1 MDQTQE
7 SHGTS
12 AEPVAIVGIGCHLPG
27 NISSVEGLLAALREG
42 RDCVAEVPPDRWDVN
57 AYYDPDT
64 LTPGKTYVRHGG
76 FVHDID
82 RFDAGFFGIADAEAS
97 RMDPQQRMVLQT
109 VWHAVENAGQS
120 AEELMRSRTGVFL
133 AMMNTN
139 GYSQLKGAIEG
150 SDGVTGYDAV
160 GDAMSITAG
169 RISHFLG
176 LEGPCLALDTAC
188 SGSMVAAHLACRS
201 ILLGECDAAI
211 VVGVNAMLHPGVHI
225 AFSKL
230 GLMSRKGQC
239 AAFDEAADG
248 YIRGEGCVAV
258 LLRRQS
264 LAVSRA
270 DHVFASIVASAIN
283 QDGRTP
289 AITAP
294 NGASQEKVIRLALRR
309 MGGSPDDIGYVEA
322 HGTGTPV
329 GDPIE
334 MQGLVKVYGSGRS
347 TPLLVGSVKSN
358 FGHLEAAAGL
368 LGIVKAALSLD
379 AGLIF
384 PSLHFHRLNPNIDLG
399 QAPIRV
405 ARQVSAWP
413 RGERRRMAGVN
424 SFGYSGTNAH
434 AILCEAEL
442 RDAGN
447 APPVRPCEVV
457 VLSAKSAESLRQ
469 LADAWTDYLTQDAA
483 PPLPDIAYTAAL
495 GRTHLRHR
503 LAIVGSSNV
512 DVAEKLRSW
521 RDGRPAGGFTA
532 GQASSRRKLKT
543 AFVFTGQGALYAK
556 MGRQLDETEPQFR
569 SAIDRVASRMDSVL
583 GLPLREVL
591 FGEASDELVNDQRYA
606 VPALFAI
613 QYALTRLLSHW
624 GIEPDYVIGHDAGEI
639 AAACV
644 AGVLDLDAVV
654 QFMVGQAASIR
665 ALPATTLVVSSV
677 TGEVL
682 SDADL
687 SEHWSL
693 PRQPPALFRKGIGT
707 IIQAGCTVL
716 IEVGPH
722 PMLSADLAAAVDW
735 SKTRL
740 VPTLERDGQAVP
752 SLLAT
757 LGALYALGAPAR
769 LDRQFAAP
777 SYRRVSLPLY
787 PFRPDRH
794 WVYGELKSEGTVELH
809 PVLRSP
815 ANDGSQRAAYAE
827 AFTPAEAELDDP
839 IPETPSLYEIEWQPK
854 ELVQRGSLDGNGRW
868 LILADR
874 DGVGRAVAEQ
884 LEALGET
891 CIVAPPAELS
901 QEDFRQLFKE
911 HFREIPPRGVIHL
924 WTLDAAWPAT
934 DLAQE
939 LGCGSALHLV
949 QAMVKMEWGAPPRLW
964 LVTRNAQ
971 AVGESLTAI
980 NPAQAPLW
988 GLGKVIAIEHPELR
1002 CTKVDLSAADSAQLQ
1017 AFVQELAADDLE
1029 DQIAWRNDV
1038 RHVARL
1044 VRREERAAKET
1055 VSFDQPF
1062 RLEIPKPGILDHL
1075 ARRAVSSQAP
1085 GPGQVGIQVS
1095 SAGLNF
1101 NDVLK
1106 AMGMYPGLPDGA
1118 VPLGSE
1124 CSGTVVAVGPD
1135 VEGLA
1140 VGDAVVTL
1148 APFSFSSLVIAAA
1161 PLVWRKPAHLSF
1173 DEAATIPVAFLTAHY
1188 ALRHLGQLTEGDRVL
1203 IHAASGGVGLAA
1215 VQIAQHAGAEIFATA
1230 GRPEKRAFL
1239 KTLGIRHV
1247 MDSRSLAFADE
1258 TMAATGGRGVDVVLN
1273 SLSGGAMLRSLDVLA
1288 PFGRF
1293 LEIGKRDIYENRDV
1307 GLAPFQKQLAY
1318 FSIDLERL
1326 FSERPA
1332 LGVKLFREVMQGFEN
1347 GTFKPLRHRVFPIS
1361 DAVDA
1366 FREMAQAKH
1375 IGKIAVSFERREL
1388 PAPVP
1393 APEQTFRDDRT
1404 YLITGG
1410 LGGLGL
1416 AVAQGMVARGARHL
1430 VLLGRSAPSE
1440 AARTTLA
1447 ELAQTGATV
1456 EAMQTDVAEP
1466 AQVAKALAEI
1476 DRRMPALA
1484 GILHAAGIQ
1493 DDGILLHLSR
1503 ERFRNVMAPK
1513 VAGAWNLH
1521 TLTTD
1526 RKLDFFVLFSS
1537 VASLIGSPGQGNYAA
1552 ANAFLD
1558 SLALY
1563 RRANGLPALS
1573 INWGAWSQVGLAAR
1587 MDRDDRM
1594 NDFGMMS
1601 ITPQQGVEILERLL
1615 GQRAAQ
1621 VGVMRV
1627 QMRRW
1632 QQLFPR
1638 VADWPFL
1645 ERIALDEVG
1654 PPGSRAQASA
1664 LRSALMALPT
1674 GQQRRALIE
1683 SRLQEELARVLRVN
1697 PPQVGLNEPLQS
1709 FGLDS
1714 ISAVELRNRWAEEFG
1729 LVLAPTLIW
1738 DYPTI
1743 SALAE
1748 HLALMLVTASQRAAP
1763 VEAVEPAEDAARAA
1777 VIAQIKTLSE
1787 GEAEHLL
1794 LQRLSN
1800 IETKRPQ

>member
-1 MDQTQE
+1 MEHTQE
-7 SHGTS
+7 SGRTP
-12 AEPVAIVGIGCHLPG
+12 AEPIAIVGIGCHLPG

-42 RDCVAEVPPDRWDVN
+42 RDCVTEVPSDRWDVN
-57 AYYDPDT
+57 AYYDPDA

-97 RMDPQQRMVLQT
+97 RMDPQQRMALQT

-120 AEELMRSRTGVFL
+120 AEELLRSKTGVFL

-150 SDGVTGYDAV
+150 SDGITGYDAV

-211 VVGVNAMLHPGVHI
+211 VVGVSAMLHPGIHI

-264 LAVSRA
+264 LAVERG

-309 MGGSPDDIGYVEA
+309 MGASPDDIGYVEA

-334 MQGLVKVYGSGRS
+334 MRGLVNVYGAGRS

-358 FGHLEAAAGL
+358 FGHLEAGAGL

-379 AGLIF
+379 EEQIF
-384 PSLHFHRLNPNIDLG
+384 PSLHFHRLNPSIDLG
-399 QAPIRV
+399 RAPIRV
-405 ARQVSAWP
+405 AAQISAWP
-413 RGERRRMAGVN
+413 RGERHRMAGVN

-434 AILCEAEL
+434 AILREAEP
-442 RDAGN
+442 RDTGKTR
-447 APPVRPCEVV
+447 PVRPCEMV
-457 VLSAKSAESLRQ
+457 VLSAKSAESLRH
-469 LADAWTDYLTQDAA
+469 LAERWSDYLTQDAG
-483 PPLPDIAYTAAL
+483 PLLPDMAYTAAL

-503 LAIVGSSNV
+503 LAIVGSSKA
-512 DVAEKLRSW
+512 DVADKLRSW
-521 RDGRPAGGFTA
+521 CDGRPIGGLAA

-543 AFVFTGQGALYAK
+543 AFVFTGQGAQYAQ
-556 MGRQLDETEPQFR
+556 MGRQLDELEPEFR
-569 SAIDRVASRMDSVL
+569 AAIDRVASQMDSAL

-591 FGEASDELVNDQRYA
+591 FGSASAELLNDQRYA
-606 VPALFAI
+606 VPALFAL
-613 QYALTRLLSHW
+613 QYALAGLLSHW

-644 AGVLDLDAVV
+644 AGVLDLEAVV
-654 QFMVGQAASIR
+654 RLVVGQDTSVR
-665 ALPATTLVVSSV
+665 AWPARMPVVSSV
-677 TGEVL
+677 TGKVL
-682 SDADL
+682 SDSGM
-687 SEHWSL
+687 SEHWSRL
-693 PRQPPALFRKGIGT
+693 RQPPALFREGIGT
-707 IIQAGCTVL
+707 IIQAGCTLL

-722 PMLSADLAAAVDW
+722 PMVSADIAAAFDM
-735 SKTRL
+735 SKMRM
-740 VPTLERDGQAVP
+740 VPTLERDGQAVA

-757 LGALYALGAPAR
+757 LGALYAMGAPVR
-769 LDRQFAAP
+769 LDRLFAAL
-777 SYRRVSLPLY
+777 SYQRVSLPLY
-787 PFRPDRH
+787 PFRPERH
-794 WVYGELKSEGTVELH
+794 WMYGELSAEGTVELH
-809 PVLRSP
+809 PVLRNPGSV
-815 ANDGSQRAAYAE
+815 GSQRATYEETSASDE
-827 AFTPAEAELDDP
+827 TELEDEVPA
-839 IPETPSLYEIEWQPK
+839 TPSLYEIEWQAK
-854 ELVQRGSLDGNGRW
+854 ELVQRDSLDGSGHW
-868 LILADR
+868 LILADS
-874 DGVGRAVAEQ
+874 DGVGRAVAAR
-884 LEALGET
+884 LEARGEA
-891 CIVAPPAELS
+891 CVVAPPADLNRE
-901 QEDFRQLFKE
+901 EFRQLFQE
-911 HFREIPPRGVIHL
+911 HFGETAPRGVIHL
-924 WTLDAAWPAT
+924 WALDAATPSV
-934 DLAQE
+934 DVAQE
-939 LGCGSALHLV
+939 LGCGSALQLV
-949 QAMVKMEWGAPPRLW
+949 QAMVKMEWTAPPRLW

-971 AVGESLTAI
+971 AVGERLAPV
-980 NPAQAPLW
+980 NPAQSPLW

-1002 CTKVDLSAADSAQLQ
+1002 CTKIDLSAAADSGELQ
-1017 AFVQELAADDLE
+1017 ALVHELVADDRE
-1029 DQIAWRNDV
+1029 DQIALRNSV

-1044 VRREERAAKET
+1044 IRREERAPEEA
-1055 VSFDQPF
+1055 VSLDQPF

-1075 ARRAVSSQAP
+1075 TRRAISRQAP
-1085 GPGQVGIQVS
+1085 GPGQVEIQVS

-1106 AMGMYPGLPDGA
+1106 AMGMYPGLPDGT

-1124 CSGTVVAVGPD
+1124 CSGTVVAVGSD
-1135 VEGLA
+1135 VEGVA

-1148 APFSFSSLVIAAA
+1148 APFSFGSFVTAAA

-1173 DEAATIPVAFLTAHY
+1173 DEAATIPVAFLTAQY
-1188 ALRHLGQLTEGDRVL
+1188 ALRHLGQLAEGDRVL

-1215 VQIAQHAGAEIFATA
+1215 VQIAQQAGAEIFATA
-1230 GRPEKRAFL
+1230 GSPEKRAFL

-1273 SLSGGAMLRSLDVLA
+1273 SLSGDAMLKSLEVLA

-1307 GLAPFQKQLAY
+1307 GLAPFRKQLAY

-1326 FSERPA
+1326 FAERPA
-1332 LGVKLFREVMQGFEN
+1332 IGVKLFREVMQGFEN
-1347 GTFKPLRHRVFPIS
+1347 GTFKPLRLQVFPITE
-1361 DAVDA
+1361 AVDA

-1375 IGKIAVSFERREL
+1375 IGKISVSFQGLEQL
-1388 PAPVP
+1388 ASVP
-1393 APEQTFRDDRT
+1393 ATDVAFRDDRT

-1430 VLLGRSAPSE
+1430 VLVGRRAPS
-1440 AARTTLA
+1440 AAAQTTLA
-1447 ELAQTGATV
+1447 GLAQTGAKV
-1456 EAMQTDVAEP
+1456 EAMQADVAEP
-1466 AQVAKALAEI
+1466 AQVSKVLAEI
-1476 DRRMPALA
+1476 DRRMPPLS

-1493 DDGILLHLSR
+1493 DDGVLLHLSR
-1503 ERFRNVMAPK
+1503 ERVRSVMAPK
-1513 VAGAWNLH
+1513 VTGAWNLH

-1558 SLALY
+1558 SLAHY
-1563 RRANGLPALS
+1563 RRANGLPGLS

-1594 NDFGMMS
+1594 DDFGMMS
-1601 ITPQQGVEILERLL
+1601 ITPQQGVEALERLI
-1615 GQRAAQ
+1615 GQHAAQ

-1645 ERIALDEVG
+1645 ERLALDEVG
-1654 PPGSRAQASA
+1654 PRRSRAQSSA
-1664 LRSALMALPT
+1664 LRNALMALPA
-1674 GQQRRALIE
+1674 QQRRALLE
-1683 SRLQEELARVLRVN
+1683 SRLQEELARILRVN
-1697 PPQVGLNEPLQS
+1697 PSQVGLNEPLQT

-1729 LVLAPTLIW
+1729 LILAPTLIW
-1738 DYPTI
+1738 DHPTI
-1743 SALAE
+1743 TALAA
-1748 HLALMLVTASQRAAP
+1748 HLAVKLGTTLERAS
-1763 VEAVEPAEDAARAA
+1763 VEAVEPPADAERAA
-1777 VIAQIKTLSE
+1777 VVAQLKTLSE
-1787 GEAEHLL
+1787 DDAEQLL
-1794 LQRLSN
+1794 LQRLSS
-1800 IETKRPQ
+1800 IETKRSQ